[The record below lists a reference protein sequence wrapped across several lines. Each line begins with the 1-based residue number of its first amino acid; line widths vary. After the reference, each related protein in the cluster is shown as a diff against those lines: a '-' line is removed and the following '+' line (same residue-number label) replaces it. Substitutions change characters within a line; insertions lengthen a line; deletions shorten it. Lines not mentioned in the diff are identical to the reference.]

1 MQGSRLFLDF
11 VQMEDEGEYV
21 CTATN
26 KEGTEEGRAQLYV
39 EEEQNRDMGMDTGPR
54 QQEQKEQ
61 IPGIN
66 IGNSYP
72 EDIQGWRRYPEEDNI
87 PPPPTYPPPRRYP
100 ERSNVPVE
108 SRYPAPD
115 QGQRN
120 PSPAQPRYAPQDVCP
135 PVTVTIEPSEQTIPQ
150 GSSTQLKCIG
160 SGSSAPDISWEKV
173 GEDLSSPALSIS
185 GGVIS
190 VRSAAVSDRGMYV
203 CTVKTT
209 CGSGRA
215 SSILEIEP
223 REIPT
228 VEMYP
233 SDLQTVTKG
242 ESVLFQC
249 RYMSGIPTPIISW
262 ARADGRPMPPN
273 AELLSGGVLRFEIL
287 LNLDISFTPS
297 FSE

>member
-1 MQGSRLFLDF
+1 MTDKEEVSIILIIQDILQLGSIQKMILQSYQYIYLKPESFSAYEPR
-11 VQMEDEGEYV
+11 
-21 CTATN
+21 
-26 KEGTEEGRAQLYV
+26 
-39 EEEQNRDMGMDTGPR
+39 TGYDNVR
-54 QQEQKEQ
+54 
-61 IPGIN
+61 
-66 IGNSYP
+66 SRYP
-72 EDIQGWRRYPEEDNI
+72 EDRQERSRYHPPPQRYPPSPTRQYPEDNTPI
-87 PPPPTYPPPRRYP
+87 LPIYPRH
-100 ERSNVPVE
+100 
-108 SRYPAPD
+108 D

-120 PSPAQPRYAPQDVCP
+120 PSPVQPRYAPQEVCP

-287 LNLDISFTPS
+287 LNLDTSFTPS